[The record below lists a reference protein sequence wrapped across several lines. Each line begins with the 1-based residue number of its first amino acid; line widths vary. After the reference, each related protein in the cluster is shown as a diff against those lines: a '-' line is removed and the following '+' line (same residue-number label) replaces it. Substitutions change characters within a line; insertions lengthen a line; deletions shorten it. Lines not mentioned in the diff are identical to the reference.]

1 MPPKIASLDQYL
13 GFTPET
19 VHDSLFLSTASILA
33 VYNCKQV
40 NSTLELRELA
50 VKELKKGILALKMRD
65 FLFDN
70 NFGRYKQ
77 FIEEFK
83 QGQHEVDKNFYIVE
97 ALAIGLYRP
106 IFVLSSLRE
115 HADNPILKF
124 NHNSNRPPLIF
135 GLYEVEGRRI
145 YKPFYLNRNI
155 TFNLD
160 ALKGKI
166 EIVAYLSKSVPEGF
180 KSRGILDL
188 EVFSILTALYSLS
201 RYISGVPVQLLTDNK
216 CLYYLFSE
224 KVGNS
229 SVKIRRWCLKLLSD
243 HPNVTLH
250 FVKTS
255 ENLSDFL
262 TREGMPPG
270 DLEKL
275 DMKSIGV
282 SDFYDDLPK
291 TTFTLAEWAQFCADN
306 PNYLTVNS
314 EPVKNLVLSIHQG
327 LTNITDVVTPIE
339 ILRERLSRAQII
351 RFQKQEFANI
361 YTACLAGEN
370 FEYEEEHSTKR
381 KFKLVS
387 DLLMIDH
394 DFYKIMFPTALIGLL
409 LSYTHLL

>member
-1 MPPKIASLDQYL
+1 MRSFLGLINSLRRVIYLNIIKEVTLLTPLTSSTQVYAPTEIHRAAFLKLKQMLISEPLFNHLIDEKAPKYLWVDASTSSGVLGAVLAQKRKGAPDEKIVPSFLDLDDKIHRLIFDKELRYEPCQLYLKLPIQLPKPVSARTVPPKIASLDQYL

-188 EVFSILTALYSLS
+188 ECLLHSHCPVFFIKIHLRSTC
-201 RYISGVPVQLLTDNK
+201 PVAHRQ
-216 CLYYLFSE
+216 
-224 KVGNS
+224 
-229 SVKIRRWCLKLLSD
+229 
-243 HPNVTLH
+243 
-250 FVKTS
+250 
-255 ENLSDFL
+255 
-262 TREGMPPG
+262 
-270 DLEKL
+270 
-275 DMKSIGV
+275 
-282 SDFYDDLPK
+282 
-291 TTFTLAEWAQFCADN
+291 
-306 PNYLTVNS
+306 
-314 EPVKNLVLSIHQG
+314 
-327 LTNITDVVTPIE
+327 
-339 ILRERLSRAQII
+339 
-351 RFQKQEFANI
+351 
-361 YTACLAGEN
+361 
-370 FEYEEEHSTKR
+370 
-381 KFKLVS
+381 
-387 DLLMIDH
+387 
-394 DFYKIMFPTALIGLL
+394 
-409 LSYTHLL
+409 